1 MPLKIQLMSAKN
13 CLKYW
18 EVSIFPPWRRW
29 LPSSIWI
36 SAQRSPRPGLRDC
49 RSNIKVC
56 LIIRFWVKN
65 LHGGHQVGNTRY
77 SKNMFSFKY
86 NNKFQGL
93 CQFPNRFSFKHNYI
107 TNKFSTCSVGLNL
120 TRFAYLSCTVK
131 YVCERVWGGG
141 KVDKKI
147 FILNPNKSMPPF
159 GLFWEGTDSFLPLAR
174 QVVAPE

>member
-1 MPLKIQLMSAKN
+1 MPLKIQLLSAKN

-77 SKNMFSFKY
+77 SKDY
-86 NNKFQGL
+86 I
-93 CQFPNRFSFKHNYI
+93 SFKHN
-107 TNKFSTCSVGLNL
+107 NKFSTCSVGFNL
-120 TRFAYLSCTVK
+120 TRFAYLLCTVK